1 MYDVAA
7 SWTSTDV
14 SARLARLRKE
24 IMEKPEA
31 DAQSLPYLSGVVKE
45 GLRMSMANPTQLRRI
60 VSPTGLQVPGLPF
73 IPAGSSVGLSPY
85 TLHFNPEVFP
95 NPHEFQPERW
105 AKPTEKMLRDSIP
118 FGLGSRQ
125 CIARTLATAE
135 LYWGTQEMVR
145 RDLLNGARPVKK
157 KVDILEWFNS
167 KVQGEKIELV
177 WDR

>member
-1 MYDVAA
+1 MVN
-7 SWTSTDV
+7 
-14 SARLARLRKE
+14 RLAKLRKE
-24 IMEKPEA
+24 IMDNPDA

-45 GLRMSMANPTQLRRI
+45 GLRMSMANPTQLRRV
-60 VSPTGLQVPGLPF
+60 VSSTGLQVPGLPF
-73 IPAGSSVGLSPY
+73 IPAGTSVGLSPY

-105 AKPTEKMLRDSIP
+105 AEPTEKMLRDSVP

-135 LYWGTQEMVR
+135 LYWGTQEVVR
-145 RDLLNGARPVKK
+145 RNLLEGARPVEKE
-157 KVDILEWFNS
+157 VEILEWFNS
-167 KVQGEKIELV
+167 KVKGGKIELV